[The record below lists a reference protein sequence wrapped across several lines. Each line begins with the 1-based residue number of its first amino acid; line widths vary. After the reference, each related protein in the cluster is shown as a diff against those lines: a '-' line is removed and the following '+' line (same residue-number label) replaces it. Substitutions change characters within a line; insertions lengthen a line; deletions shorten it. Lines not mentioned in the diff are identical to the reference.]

1 MSVLKRYRSVSKAQF
16 LSTLAKLLQEVEQ
29 WCKSQGQRNSVY
41 VIDLFNDV
49 KKAFKEAD
57 IANLHPLKDKTDAKY
72 RKQHFK
78 AAINALHEFNA
89 DLTCT
94 ALTHDISNNKLKR
107 WSGYSYESI
116 NLMEAIIRSD
126 ARRVE

>member
-16 LSTLAKLLQEVEQ
+16 LTTLAKLLQEVEQ
-29 WCKSQGQRNSVY
+29 WCKAQGQRNSVY

-57 IANLHPLKDKTDAKY
+57 IANLHPLKAPDDAQF
-72 RKQHFK
+72 RKRHFK
-78 AAINALHEFNA
+78 AAIHALHEFNA

-94 ALTHDISNNKLKR
+94 ALTHDISNTKLKR
-107 WSGYSYESI
+107 WSGYSYEAI
-116 NLMEAIIRSD
+116 NLMEALIQSD
-126 ARRVE
+126 ARRVG